1 MYGLSETQKKAVE
14 HVKGPALILAGPGS
28 GKTTVITQ
36 RTKTLIEKYGIN
48 PSNILVITF
57 TKAAAVEMQQRF
69 VKLAGN
75 LGSGVTFGTFHS
87 IFFRILKFAYNY
99 SASNII
105 SEDKRIAYMKEIVT
119 ALRMEAEDEAE
130 FVLSI
135 LNEISSIKND
145 RIDLNH
151 YYAKNCS
158 EDNFKKLYFSYEDR
172 LRQENFIDFDD
183 MLLMTYELLTA
194 RKDILSLWQQKYQYI
209 LIDEFQDINRV
220 QYDVIRLLAAPN
232 NNLFVVGDDDQSI
245 YRFRGAKPE
254 IMLGFEKDYK
264 DAIRI
269 LLDTNYRSTQN
280 IVEAAARLIKN
291 NKARFDK
298 EIKASH
304 KKGPD
309 IVIKEWDNPAVQN
322 EKIIT
327 VIRQHLKKGGAYKD
341 IAILFRTNTGARSVV
356 EKLMEYNIPFQIRDS
371 LPNIFDHWIAKSI
384 FSYMRMA
391 HGDRSRATVLSV
403 INRPNRFIGR
413 ECLNTSEIYF
423 DAIKEYYK
431 EKDWMVERLEKLE
444 YDLRMLKRM
453 APYAAINYIR
463 HGVGYEEYLVD
474 YATSRRMKPEEL
486 IEVLDALQESAKD
499 FETMEDWFEHIAAYT
514 EELKQQAARRNQV
527 EDAVSLSTMHSVK
540 GLEYEMVL
548 IPDVNEGVTPHHKAV
563 LDADIEE
570 ERRLFYVAVTRAK
583 KYLGIFST
591 KERYSKAQDPSRFM
605 KEIRERAPQ
614 KK

>member
-1 MYGLSETQKKAVE
+1 YAR
-14 HVKGPALILAGPGS
+14 H
-28 GKTTVITQ
+28 
-36 RTKTLIEKYGIN
+36 
-48 PSNILVITF
+48 PSNILVMTF
-57 TKAAAVEMQQRF
+57 TNAAAVEMHQRF
-69 VKLAGN
+69 VQLAGN

-183 MLLMTYELLTA
+183 MLRMTYELLTA

-280 IVEAAARLIKN
+280 IVEAAAQLIKN

-548 IPDVNEGVTPHHKAV
+548 IPDVNEGVIPHHKAV

>member
-341 IAILFRTNTGARSVV
+341 IAILFRTNTGGRSVV

-453 APYAAINYIR
+453 APYAGINYIR

>member
-36 RTKTLIEKYGIN
+36 RTKTLIEKYGIK

-183 MLLMTYELLTA
+183 MLRMTYELLTA

-280 IVEAAARLIKN
+280 IVEAAAQLIKN

-548 IPDVNEGVTPHHKAV
+548 IPDVNEGVIPHHKAV